1 MSYSIS
7 DLEQLSGVQ
16 THTIRIWERRYKAL
30 EPMRSAGNTRLYDDN
45 QLKRLLNIVS
55 LSQSGLR
62 ISHVCS
68 LTDLEMRNLLDK
80 ELEKVES
87 PVAKYE
93 YYISQ
98 LLSFGLG
105 YDEIEF
111 DRLISIAL
119 EEYGLKVTYTNIMY
133 PLLVRLGLMW
143 RSDNICPAQEHFLS
157 NIIRQKISAAT
168 NEIRQDIAPKSTWV
182 LFLPEDEDHDIG
194 LLFANYL
201 LRLSGQKVI
210 YLGAKVPVDSLK
222 EVIASV
228 KVDHLLLFMVRS
240 RQINANSEYLTM
252 LSVSFPDQLIHVA
265 GSTRVLG
272 DVAME
277 GNLKLMKS
285 IDDLENQIK
294 MTNHGD

>member
-1 MSYSIS
+1 
-7 DLEQLSGVQ
+7 
-16 THTIRIWERRYKAL
+16 
-30 EPMRSAGNTRLYDDN
+30 
-45 QLKRLLNIVS
+45 
-55 LSQSGLR
+55 
-62 ISHVCS
+62 
-68 LTDLEMRNLLDK
+68 
-80 ELEKVES
+80 
-87 PVAKYE
+87 
-93 YYISQ
+93 
-98 LLSFGLG
+98 
-105 YDEIEF
+105 
-111 DRLISIAL
+111 
-119 EEYGLKVTYTNIMY
+119 
-133 PLLVRLGLMW
+133 MW

>member
-45 QLKRLLNIVS
+45 QLRRLLNIVS
-55 LSQSGLR
+55 LSQSGLK
-62 ISHVCS
+62 ISYVCS
-68 LTDLEMRNLLDK
+68 LSELEMKNLLDK

-87 PVAKYE
+87 PITKYE

-105 YDEIEF
+105 YDEVEF
-111 DRLISIAL
+111 EKLINTAL
-119 EEYGLKVTYTNIMY
+119 EEYGLKNTYTNIMY

-168 NEIRQDIAPKSTWV
+168 NEVEQNLAPKATWV

-201 LRLSGQKVI
+201 LRLSGHKVI
-210 YLGAKVPVDSLK
+210 YLGAKVPIDSLK
-222 EVIASV
+222 EVTGSV

-240 RQINANSEYLTM
+240 RQINTSSEYLKT
-252 LSVSFPDQLIHVA
+252 LSTTFPDQLIHVA

-272 DVAME
+272 EVATE
-277 GNLKLMKS
+277 GNLRSMKS
-285 IDDLENQIK
+285 IEDLENQIK
-294 MTNHGD
+294 

>member
-45 QLKRLLNIVS
+45 QLRRLLNIVS
-55 LSQSGLR
+55 LSQSGLK
-62 ISHVCS
+62 ISYVCS
-68 LTDLEMRNLLDK
+68 LSESEMKDLLDK
-80 ELEKVES
+80 ELGKVES
-87 PVAKYE
+87 PIAKYE

-105 YDEIEF
+105 YDEVEF
-111 DRLISIAL
+111 EKLIGTAL
-119 EEYGLKVTYTNIMY
+119 EEYGLKNTYTNIMY

-168 NEIRQDIAPKSTWV
+168 NEVPQNPA
-182 LFLPEDEDHDIG
+182 
-194 LLFANYL
+194 L
-201 LRLSGQKVI
+201 LRLSGHKVI
-210 YLGAKVPVDSLK
+210 YLGAKVPIDSLT
-222 EVIASV
+222 EVTGSV
-228 KVDHLLLFMVRS
+228 KVDHLLLFLVRS
-240 RQINANSEYLTM
+240 HQINASSEYLTT
-252 LSVSFPDQLIHVA
+252 LSVAFPDQLIHVA

-272 DVAME
+272 EVATK
-277 GNLKLMKS
+277 GNLRYMKS
-285 IDDLENQIK
+285 IEDLENQIK

>member
-111 DRLISIAL
+111 DRFISIAL

-240 RQINANSEYLTM
+240 RQINANSEYLTT
-252 LSVSFPDQLIHVA
+252 LSVSFPEQLIHV
-265 GSTRVLG
+265 
-272 DVAME
+272 
-277 GNLKLMKS
+277 
-285 IDDLENQIK
+285 
-294 MTNHGD
+294 